1 MSKARQRF
9 KDFILGVG
17 AALELTLLTDVLRDL
32 ALGPLERVGV
42 ALVGMGLLYAV
53 YRYL

>member
-17 AALELTLLTDVLRDL
+17 TALELTLMTDVLRDL
-32 ALGPLERVGV
+32 ALTPLARVAV
-42 ALVGMGLLYAV
+42 ALVGMGLIYAV
-53 YRYL
+53 YRYV